1 MSSLFSPL
9 GEVSRNAPEGFLAA
23 SSESSAPHF
32 NPHLPSVSSV
42 DTSPSGEDEVGHA
55 LNSCAVLPISRF
67 LAEGIPMIF
76 ILNLLWLILGGWL
89 MGLGWILAG
98 VIMAITIV
106 GLPWA
111 RSCFM
116 IARYSFW
123 PFGYDIVSRDEVNGR
138 SDMGTGTLGTIGNVI
153 WFIFAGWWLALAHLS
168 LAVGL
173 AFTIIGIPF
182 AWAHVKLAMASLF
195 PVGKTVVAV
204 DDFSLLGHR
213 LNQAPRG

>member
-1 MSSLFSPL
+1 MQPVSILLNIFWILL
-9 GEVSRNAPEGFLAA
+9 GGAWMAAGWMLAA
-23 SSESSAPHF
+23 
-32 NPHLPSVSSV
+32 
-42 DTSPSGEDEVGHA
+42 
-55 LNSCAVLPISRF
+55 I
-67 LAEGIPMIF
+67 
-76 ILNLLWLILGGWL
+76 
-89 MGLGWILAG
+89 
-98 VIMAITIV
+98 IMAITII

-111 RSCFM
+111 RSCFV

-123 PFGYDIVSRDEVNGR
+123 PFGYDIVSRDEVYGR

-153 WFIFAGWWLALAHLS
+153 WFVFAGWWLALAHLS
-168 LAVGL
+168 LAVTL

-213 LNQAPRG
+213 LKPAPRG